1 MPVTEIPKGVLWPR
15 CAYCGQD
22 PLKFKRVRYDFPDGV
37 LVETFFCSR
46 CRRIISAQ
54 IVGLERPKKST

>member
-1 MPVTEIPKGVLWPR
+1 MPEEAPTKGVIFPI
-15 CAYCGQD
+15 CACCGAD

-46 CRRIISAQ
+46 CRRIISCQ
-54 IVGLERPKKST
+54 IVGLEKPRRR